1 MFASY
6 VCRWIHNED
15 TSPMNLTYEIPR
27 FHGFNTDDEVITRPV
42 QDEPNGMVQNQL
54 KVEYISLLCNNS
66 NIMCNC
72 DNFAT

>member
-42 QDEPNGMVQNQL
+42 QDEPNGNGA
-54 KVEYISLLCNNS
+54 ESAESGIYISV
-66 NIMCNC
+66 M
-72 DNFAT
+72 